1 MLNVNVSDIT
11 FFIVAVIAVTLILT
25 SIKVCD
31 QYSRAVVLRFGKF
44 AGQRGPG
51 LFLLLPWGIERAIR
65 VDIRT
70 TTWDLEPQVAIT
82 RDNVSVKINA
92 VLWNEIVDAEAAV
105 LKVQDV
111 EQAIRKLAATTI
123 RGVIGQHDLDDVL
136 GASTRIAD
144 AIAIEVEKHAKDWGV
159 DVRKLEIADVGI
171 PETMQRVMAQKAEAV
186 REQQARLIKADA
198 EFQAAQKLAD
208 AAKLIE
214 ANPVALE
221 LRRMQMLTEIGAEQN
236 TMTVVMMPSEFV
248 GAAKR
253 FAEKGLG

>member
-1 MLNVNVSDIT
+1 MLNVNVSDIV

-31 QYSRAVVLRFGKF
+31 QYSRAIVLRFGKF

-105 LKVQDV
+105 LKVQ
-111 EQAIRKLAATTI
+111 
-123 RGVIGQHDLDDVL
+123 GVIGQHDLDDVL

-253 FAEKGLG
+253 FAEQGLG